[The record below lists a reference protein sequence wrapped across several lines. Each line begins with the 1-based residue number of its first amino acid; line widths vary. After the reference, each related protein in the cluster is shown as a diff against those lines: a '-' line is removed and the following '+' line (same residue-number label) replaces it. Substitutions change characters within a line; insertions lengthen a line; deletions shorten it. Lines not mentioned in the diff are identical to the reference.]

1 MVRIK
6 DVVYMSY
13 GSSIII
19 DGKSYVLKG
28 LYTLDGWETIEP
40 EEQDYME
47 LYDNENYYYTFNFK
61 NQELKLSSC
70 QIR

>member
-1 MVRIK
+1 MIK
-6 DVVYMSY
+6 VNNVVYMSY
-13 GSSIII
+13 GDSIII
-19 DGKSYVLKG
+19 EGKSYILKA
-28 LYTLDGWETIEP
+28 LYTLKGWETIEP
-40 EEQDYME
+40 DAQDYME